1 MVEILVSAKNPRL
14 APSSGGEENDLSAN
28 IPPLIMADRPLPLT
42 GIRVLELAQIVAGPF
57 CGTLMAEFGAEV
69 IKTELPG
76 KGDDLRRLG
85 PSEDGTNYWYAVD
98 NRGKKVITLD
108 LHTAKGQEIVRR
120 LVPLCDVVIENFRPG
135 VLESWGL
142 GWEDLHKLR
151 PSLVMARITAF
162 GQTGPLRQGPGF
174 AAIASAFGGTWY
186 LNGPADRPPSRPTP
200 VYPDYMTGLFTAF
213 GVMAALRHRDATGEG
228 QWIDAALYESAFRV
242 LEYSTT
248 FYGRKGVVRERGG
261 VQHSG
266 WPGGAFRTGDGHYIV
281 FTTPAQHLFER
292 LCAMLGQPELPK
304 DAKFS
309 SHEGRAAH
317 MVELIDMAEAWFS
330 ARTFDEALEGLRAH
344 DIPHS
349 PIMSMADIFKDPHY
363 RERESIIEVPSE
375 VGPLP
380 QPAVIPRLSATPG
393 RVTHAGPPL
402 GAHTD
407 EVLIG
412 LLAMTPADVA
422 ALRSERV
429 I

>member
-1 MVEILVSAKNPRL
+1 MT
-14 APSSGGEENDLSAN
+14 
-28 IPPLIMADRPLPLT
+28 DRPLPLT

-85 PSEDGTNYWYAVD
+85 PTENGVNYWWALD
-98 NRGKKVITLD
+98 NRGKKVIALD

-120 LVPLCDVVIENFRPG
+120 LVPQCDVVIENFRPG

-142 GWEDLHKLR
+142 GWEDLRKLR

-228 QWIDAALYESAFRV
+228 QWIDAALYESAFRI
-242 LEYSTT
+242 LEFTTT
-248 FYGRKGVVRERGG
+248 FYGRQGVARERGG
-261 VQHSG
+261 VRHSG
-266 WPGGAFRTGDGHYIV
+266 WPGGAFRTSDGQFIV
-281 FTTPAQHLFER
+281 FTASAQHLFER
-292 LCAMLGQPELPK
+292 LSAMLGEPELPR
-304 DAKFS
+304 DPRFATYES
-309 SHEGRAAH
+309 RGTH
-317 MVELIDMAEAWFS
+317 MGELLGIIDRWFG
-330 ARTFDEALEGLRAH
+330 ARKHLEVLEALRAF
-344 DIPHS
+344 DVPHS
-349 PIMSMADIFKDPHY
+349 PIMSMADIFADPHY
-363 RERESIIEVPSE
+363 RERQTIIDVPSDI
-375 VGPLP
+375 GPLP
-380 QPAVIPRLSATPG
+380 QPTVIPRLSATPG

-402 GAHTD
+402 GHDTD
-407 EVLIG
+407 DVLTG
-412 LLAMTPADVA
+412 LLGMSRPEIET
-422 ALRSERV
+422 LRAERV
-429 I
+429 V

>member
-1 MVEILVSAKNPRL
+1 MT
-14 APSSGGEENDLSAN
+14 
-28 IPPLIMADRPLPLT
+28 DRPLPLT

-85 PSEDGTNYWYAVD
+85 PTEDGTNYWYAVD

-142 GWEDLHKLR
+142 GWEDLRKLR

-213 GVMAALRHRDATGEG
+213 GIMAALRHRDATGEG

-248 FYGRKGVVRERGG
+248 LYGRQGVVRERGG

-292 LCAMLGQPELPK
+292 LCAMLGQPELAKDPK
-304 DAKFS
+304 FV

-317 MVELIDMAEAWFS
+317 MVELIDMAEAWFN

-407 EVLIG
+407 EVLTG
-412 LLAMTPADVA
+412 LLGMTPTDVA

-429 I
+429 V